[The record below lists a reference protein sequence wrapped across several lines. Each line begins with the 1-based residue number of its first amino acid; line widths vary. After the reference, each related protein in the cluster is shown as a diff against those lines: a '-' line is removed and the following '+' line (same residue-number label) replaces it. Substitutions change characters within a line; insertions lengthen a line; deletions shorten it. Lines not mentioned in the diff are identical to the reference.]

1 MNMKPVCYLSPLLVL
16 LASCASPTQ
25 SNVSYVD
32 PGAQGQVAGTGIES
46 QDVNAAVYKAAQS
59 ILNVP
64 EIVRAST
71 PPVIMIT
78 AVVNKSS
85 SPIDTSLYTSI
96 LRDTLMNNAG
106 GKVRFLDRS
115 QADANQREQAMLNN
129 GQVSGTEAPAQN
141 RQAAT
146 YDYILTAEL
155 QGISMASGQGQ
166 SDYFRISFKLV
177 NRLNDLLV
185 WTDAYQ
191 IKKEGKDS
199 AVYR

>member
-1 MNMKPVCYLSPLLVL
+1 MNIKIAGHLVPVIIL
-16 LASCASPTQ
+16 LAGCAGPTQ

-32 PGAQGQVAGTGIES
+32 PGSQGRVAGTGIES

-59 ILNVP
+59 ILNVS
-64 EIVRAST
+64 EIAKAAT

-85 SPIDTSLYTSI
+85 SPVDTSLYTSI
-96 LRDTLMNNAG
+96 LRDTLMNSAG
-106 GKVRFLDRS
+106 NKIRFLDRS
-115 QADANQREQAMLNN
+115 QAEDNQREQAMLNS
-129 GQVSGTEAPAQN
+129 GQVSGATAPAGN

-155 QGISMASGQGQ
+155 QGIAMASGQGQ

-185 WTDAYQ
+185 WTDSYQ
-191 IKKEGKDS
+191 IKKEARDS